1 MAYITYAEYTALYG
15 DTVSEDIFPI
25 YAENAS
31 DLVDLVTRYQIEQCG
46 GLSALPPLVQN
57 LVKKATA
64 AQVLYFSENGLNATM
79 AGQLGQGF
87 TVGKVSI
94 SGGNASGASG
104 RGAAQSMI
112 SPAATAMLEQTG
124 LMGRSV
130 PCLDLYLDAC
140 LRTP

>member
-15 DTVSEDIFPI
+15 DTVSGDVFPM

-31 DLVDLVTRYQIEQCG
+31 DIVDLVTRYQIEQCG
-46 GLSALPPLVQN
+46 GLSALPSLVQK

-64 AQVLYFSENGLNATM
+64 AQILYFSENGLNATM

-94 SGGNASGASG
+94 SGGNSSGASG
-104 RGAAQSMI
+104 RGAAQALI
-112 SPAATAMLEQTG
+112 SPAAVAMLEQTG

-130 PCLDLYLDAC
+130 PCLDLYLGAC
-140 LRTP
+140 SRIP